1 MPEYDF
7 VSIGDTVTDAFIR
20 LKIESARV
28 TISHERRELC
38 VRFGDKIPYESVT
51 VVPGVGNSANAAT
64 TAARLGLR
72 TAFVSNVGDDDNGR
86 QIIDSLRTEGMGTE
100 FIAVHPGKRTNY
112 HYVLWYKDDRT
123 ILIKHEEFDYR
134 LPDIG
139 SPRWAYLSSLG
150 EHAAPFHDVLADYFE
165 SHPDVRL
172 AFQPGTYQMK
182 MGTEA
187 LERIYQRT
195 EIFFCNKEESQRIL
209 KTEEEDI
216 KKLLDGIHA
225 LGPKAVCI
233 TDGPAGAYA
242 RDFKGNYWAMP
253 VYPDPKPP
261 LQRTG
266 AGDAFSSTITV
277 ALAMGREFSEALRW
291 GPVNSMSVV
300 QGIGARA
307 GLLKRDKLEEYLAS
321 APADYHPKKI

>member
-38 VRFGDKIPYESVT
+38 MRFGDKIPYEDVT

-139 SPRWAYLSSLG
+139 SPPPAS
-150 EHAAPFHDVLADYFE
+150 
-165 SHPDVRL
+165 
-172 AFQPGTYQMK
+172 
-182 MGTEA
+182 
-187 LERIYQRT
+187 
-195 EIFFCNKEESQRIL
+195 FF
-209 KTEEEDI
+209 
-216 KKLLDGIHA
+216 
-225 LGPKAVCI
+225 
-233 TDGPAGAYA
+233 
-242 RDFKGNYWAMP
+242 F
-253 VYPDPKPP
+253 
-261 LQRTG
+261 
-266 AGDAFSSTITV
+266 
-277 ALAMGREFSEALRW
+277 
-291 GPVNSMSVV
+291 
-300 QGIGARA
+300 
-307 GLLKRDKLEEYLAS
+307 S
-321 APADYHPKKI
+321 APRAPAV